1 MKLRTILS
9 LAGITALATVALA
22 ACSSTSSSS
31 NTSSSEADKKET
43 IVMGTVGTTKPF
55 SYRDENGEL
64 TGFDIELARAIFD
77 GSDQYELTF
86 ETTDG
91 SGQFPGLDSGRFDL
105 LGNNTSYTKERGEK
119 YLYSYPTAS
128 TPSVLAVPKN
138 TDIQSYDDI
147 GGHSTQV
154 VTGTTTA
161 AQLEE
166 YNTQHTDKPVE
177 INYTGEK
184 ITQILTNVND
194 GKYDFKIFDAPTVNA
209 IIADQ
214 NLTNLKTIELEAA
227 EKPFIYYVFSSDN
240 TALQSFVNDRIKAL
254 NEDGTIAKL
263 TEQFFGKDY
272 APTAEE
278 LDVPNE

>member
-64 TGFDIELARAIFD
+64 TGFDLELARAIFD

-105 LGNNTSYTKERGEK
+105 LGNNTSYTKERGE
-119 YLYSYPTAS
+119 
-128 TPSVLAVPKN
+128 
-138 TDIQSYDDI
+138 
-147 GGHSTQV
+147 
-154 VTGTTTA
+154 
-161 AQLEE
+161 
-166 YNTQHTDKPVE
+166 
-177 INYTGEK
+177 
-184 ITQILTNVND
+184 
-194 GKYDFKIFDAPTVNA
+194 
-209 IIADQ
+209 
-214 NLTNLKTIELEAA
+214 
-227 EKPFIYYVFSSDN
+227 
-240 TALQSFVNDRIKAL
+240 
-254 NEDGTIAKL
+254 
-263 TEQFFGKDY
+263 
-272 APTAEE
+272 
-278 LDVPNE
+278 